1 LAFAALLRDDLAAAA
16 RYVLELLGEL
26 LGRGSTYELRL
37 VLDSAA
43 PLLARAGRVEV
54 AEKLA
59 ATARSLPV
67 VSITAGV
74 GHELFPLDAGSATPF
89 AVRDAIVTVRSELEA
104 VAGSDEAPTIA
115 GDGDAEPGSE
125 PRERRGV
132 FRPVGDQFAVG
143 LGSTTTLR
151 STKGLVDLARLI
163 AADGDEVHCL
173 ELIGGEVVVAGDTGE
188 VLDATARHAYEAR
201 VRELQAEIDEADA
214 DHDLARADRARVE
227 LDALVDELTAALG
240 LGGRARTTGSSAERA
255 RSTVT
260 QRIRAAIRRLD
271 DVDPRLARHLRASVR
286 TGVYCSY
293 RPEEPVVWQLD

>member
-1 LAFAALLRDDLAAAA
+1 
-16 RYVLELLGEL
+16 
-26 LGRGSTYELRL
+26 
-37 VLDSAA
+37 
-43 PLLARAGRVEV
+43 
-54 AEKLA
+54 
-59 ATARSLPV
+59 
-67 VSITAGV
+67 
-74 GHELFPLDAGSATPF
+74 
-89 AVRDAIVTVRSELEA
+89 
-104 VAGSDEAPTIA
+104 
-115 GDGDAEPGSE
+115 
-125 PRERRGV
+125 V
-132 FRPVGDQFAVG
+132 FRPVGDQFEVG

-173 ELIGGEVVVAGDTGE
+173 ELIGGEVVVAGHTGE

-214 DHDLARADRARVE
+214 DNDLARADRARVE